1 MGERRLA
8 PLAALAGLACCVG
21 TAIAAVAL
29 GGVALASLGRF
40 GVISATTLLVVV
52 GVAWLIDQRRGRVGP
67 ERSSS
72 DTAPVE

>member
-8 PLAALAGLACCVG
+8 PLAALAGLVCCVG

-29 GGVALASLGRF
+29 GGVALASLSRF
-40 GVISATTLLVVV
+40 GVTSATMLLVVA
-52 GVAWLIDQRRGRVGP
+52 GAAWLVDQRRGRVGP